1 MTTLP
6 TFPVFRNTEPN
17 PADLLTLCTFVRQ
30 HKLLRAKRPAESLPV
45 GAAGWRDHLRHAFPD
60 AVTLPKGAGA
70 NKARQ
75 ALIREAD
82 AAACKALGIT
92 RYQHLTDEEKAAKA
106 AEKAARDAV
115 KAAAQAPAVPTDVLA
130 AAQALSP
137 AQVKRLPKALRDA
150 MGL

>member
-6 TFPVFRNTEPN
+6 IFPVFRNTEPN

-30 HKLLRAKRPAESLPV
+30 HDLLKAGRTENLPA
-45 GAAGWRDHLRHAFPD
+45 GAAPWRDHLRHAFPD

-70 NKARQ
+70 SKARQ

-82 AAACKALGIT
+82 AAACAALGIT
-92 RYQHLTDEEKAAKA
+92 RYQHLSDEEKAAKA

>member
-30 HKLLRAKRPAESLPV
+30 HGLLRAGDVDNTTV
-45 GAAGWRDHLRHAFPD
+45 GVAGWRDHLRHAFPD
-60 AVTLPKGAGA
+60 ATTLPKGKGG
-70 NKARQ
+70 NRARQ
-75 ALIREAD
+75 NLIREAD
-82 AAACKALGIT
+82 AAACKSLGIT

-106 AEKAARDAV
+106 AAKAARKAVQDAAAV
-115 KAAAQAPAVPTDVLA
+115 DVPADVMAAAQS
-130 AAQALSP
+130 LSP